1 MSDSNESLVFSS
13 RSVEEDMSDEGSG
26 VVDNCEDEEFRATE
40 KEDNFFQTED
50 SIKEPELPEELE
62 DVEVKRKEK
71 QQAGEK
77 ENRKGDKKEETS
89 PKGSLMWKGDRLFP
103 PVRKS
108 LKPSKAWEFGGFK
121 KDQAG

>member
-1 MSDSNESLVFSS
+1 
-13 RSVEEDMSDEGSG
+13 MSDEGSD

-89 PKGSLMWKGDRLFP
+89 PKGSLIY
-103 PVRKS
+103 VRGTDCF
-108 LKPSKAWEFGGFK
+108 LL
-121 KDQAG
+121 